1 VDISFG
7 QLFSVSV
14 AGLDCVAES
23 KAAGQHKL
31 ASEPGTLSSYVFIS
45 FCHEISIY

>member
-7 QLFSVSV
+7 QLFSVPV
-14 AGLDCVAES
+14 VGLDC
-23 KAAGQHKL
+23 AARQQGSRQHKL

-45 FCHEISIY
+45 FCHEFSI